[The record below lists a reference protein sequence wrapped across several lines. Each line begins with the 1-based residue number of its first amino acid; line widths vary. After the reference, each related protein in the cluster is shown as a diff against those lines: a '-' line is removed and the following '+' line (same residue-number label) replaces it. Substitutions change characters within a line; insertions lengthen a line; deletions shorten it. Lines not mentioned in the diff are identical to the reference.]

1 MPRRTLPLFAC
12 IALISLCAASNAAEK
27 KISKDALP
35 AAVQQTAAAQSAGA
49 NITAYSQDREDG
61 KLEYEVEMT
70 VAGHSKDV
78 TIAPDGQLLEV
89 EEQVELST
97 LAASVQAGLHKKA
110 GQGVI
115 TKVESLTK
123 HGTLVA
129 YEAQV
134 RKGARHFEVQV
145 GPQGQTLAHEE

>member
-1 MPRRTLPLFAC
+1 MT
-12 IALISLCAASNAAEK
+12 
-27 KISKDALP
+27 
-35 AAVQQTAAAQSAGA
+35 G
-49 NITAYSQDREDG
+49 YSQDREG
-61 KLEYEVEMT
+61 GQLEYEVEMM

-89 EEQVELST
+89 EEQVN
-97 LAASVQAGLHKKA
+97 LAALPADVQAGLHKQA

-123 HGTLVA
+123 HGALVA

-134 RKGARHFEVQV
+134 RNGARHFEVQV

>member
-1 MPRRTLPLFAC
+1 MT
-12 IALISLCAASNAAEK
+12 
-27 KISKDALP
+27 
-35 AAVQQTAAAQSAGA
+35 G
-49 NITAYSQDREDG
+49 YSQDREG
-61 KLEYEVEMT
+61 GQLEYEVEMT

-89 EEQVELST
+89 EEQVN
-97 LAASVQAGLHKKA
+97 LAALPADVQAGLHKKA
-110 GQGVI
+110 GHGKAGHGVI

-123 HGTLVA
+123 HGALVA

-134 RKGARHFEVQV
+134 RNGARHFEVQV